1 MNTVQDI
8 MSFTELPVADREIV
22 WDKRHYLRSIPGA
35 LPKVLLAA
43 HSWEYACLPALY
55 GLLTTWSRPQPM
67 DILQLFLPIFP
78 DVEVRQCA
86 IDWMSEIGSDE
97 LVDYL
102 PQLLEALKHET
113 WSVSPLA
120 KLLLQRSLQS
130 PRVAHS
136 LYWLLTQVFNRIYLT
151 SKVISF
157 GMFPFEFLSEPSWS
171 NSSKHDS
178 ALLSDCHVRRF
189 PSQAGALSEKVAVPD
204 EGTFHD

>member
-1 MNTVQDI
+1 
-8 MSFTELPVADREIV
+8 MSFTELPAADREIV

-86 IDWMSEIGSDE
+86 IDWMAEIGSDE

-136 LYWLLTQVFNRIYLT
+136 LYWLLTQVHMPIHTYVASSTFTQIILFLCRAFPVPPRKTRQRIT
-151 SKVISF
+151 R
-157 GMFPFEFLSEPSWS
+157 PPPCPP
-171 NSSKHDS
+171 N
-178 ALLSDCHVRRF
+178 
-189 PSQAGALSEKVAVPD
+189 P
-204 EGTFHD
+204 

>member
-1 MNTVQDI
+1 
-8 MSFTELPVADREIV
+8 MSFTELPAADREIV

-136 LYWLLTQVFNRIYLT
+136 LYWLLTQVLFPT
-151 SKVISF
+151 S
-157 GMFPFEFLSEPSWS
+157 L
-171 NSSKHDS
+171 N
-178 ALLSDCHVRRF
+178 L
-189 PSQAGALSEKVAVPD
+189 Q
-204 EGTFHD
+204 FHHLQHIPV